1 MSQENPRAARKI
13 LKNPS
18 VIRTVGSV
26 EVRRIIL
33 KRAVRFGMTGAFVT
47 GVHFVVAVFFVQYVV
62 QNPPIANGV
71 AFIFATVTSYLINTV
86 WSFSSKLHGQ
96 TLFRF
101 GAVSSIGFV
110 LAISVAWAVETL
122 GFGYLTGI
130 FAVAITVPPTTFFLH
145 NFWTYR

>member
-1 MSQENPRAARKI
+1 MGR
-13 LKNPS
+13 
-18 VIRTVGSV
+18 V
-26 EVRRIIL
+26 EVRRTIL
-33 KRAVRFGMTGAFVT
+33 KRAVRFGITGAFVT
-47 GVHFVVAVFFVQYVV
+47 GVHFVVAVFCVRYVV
-62 QNPPIANGV
+62 PNPPVANGV
-71 AFIFATVTSYLINTV
+71 AFIFATVTSYMINTV

-101 GAVSSIGFV
+101 GVVSSIGFV
-110 LAISVAWAVETL
+110 LAISVAWVVDTL